1 MDLILDKWDEIL
13 QTVKTEHDITD
24 ISFETWIKPLEVYG
38 VEGNTLYILVPS
50 VQMTL
55 NYISKKYYLP
65 LKVAITEITGIEY
78 EIKFILPDQAATL
91 KSTFNN
97 NKEKKKFSTEA
108 AEKSNLNPNYTFETF
123 VVGSNNR
130 FAHSA
135 ALAVAES
142 PGEAYN
148 PLYIYGG
155 PGLGKT
161 HLMHSI
167 GHFILKNNPD
177 TKVLYVTSEDF
188 TNEVIESIRSGDAS
202 AMNKLREKYRT
213 IDVLMVDDVQ
223 FIIGKESTQEEFFHT
238 FNSLHSAGKQVILT
252 SDKPPKDMETLEERI
267 RSRFEWGL
275 MADIGIPDYETR
287 MAILRKKIEADDM
300 NLSDDILNYIANN
313 IKSNVRE
320 LEGALNKLLA
330 YSNLEKTDITME
342 IAMKELQNIITP
354 DKPREITPQLIIE
367 VVSEHFQ
374 ISLDQMISKNRS
386 NNIAKPRQIAMFLCK
401 TMTETPLDSIGA
413 LLGGRDHSTIIHG
426 INKIAEE
433 YETNSQT
440 KSLIETIKK
449 KINPN

>member
-1 MDLILDKWDEIL
+1 MNSVADIWKIVLTRLSQDLSETTISTWFDE
-13 QTVKTEHDITD
+13 VEAV
-24 ISFETWIKPLEVYG
+24 SIKDR
-38 VEGNTLYILVPS
+38 TLYLHCPNDFKRS
-50 VQMTL
+50 T
-55 NYISKKYYLP
+55 
-65 LKVAITEITGIEY
+65 IESMFSDR
-78 EIKFILPDQAATL
+78 IKDSLRDIYSADFAVKLLSTAESTALFEPEVK
-91 KSTFNN
+91 KSTALLDSGEF
-97 NKEKKKFSTEA
+97 
-108 AEKSNLNPNYTFETF
+108 TFDTF

-130 FAHSA
+130 FAQSA
-135 ALAVAES
+135 SLAVAES

-167 GHFILKNNPD
+167 GHFILERNPNA
-177 TKVLYVTSEDF
+177 KVLYVTSEEF
-188 TNEVIESIRSGDAS
+188 TNEVIESIRSGNAS

-238 FNSLHSAGKQVILT
+238 FNALHSAGKQIILT
-252 SDKPPKDMETLEERI
+252 SDKPPKDMETLEDRI

-275 MADIGIPDYETR
+275 IADIGTPDYETR
-287 MAILRKKIEADDM
+287 MAILRRKVEADDM
-300 NLSDDILNYIANN
+300 KLSDEILNYIATN
-313 IKSNVRE
+313 IKSNIRE

-386 NNIAKPRQIAMFLCK
+386 NEIARPRQIAMYLCK
-401 TMTETPLDSIGA
+401 NMTDIPLDSIGQ
-413 LLGGRDHSTIIHG
+413 LLGGRDHSTIING
-426 INKIAEE
+426 IKKIADE
-433 YETNSQT
+433 YESNENTRN
-440 KSLIETIKK
+440 LIETIKK

>member
-1 MDLILDKWDEIL
+1 MNSVADIWKIVLSRLSQDLSETTISTWFDE
-13 QTVKTEHDITD
+13 VEAV
-24 ISFETWIKPLEVYG
+24 SIKDR
-38 VEGNTLYILVPS
+38 TLYLHCPNDFKRS
-50 VQMTL
+50 T
-55 NYISKKYYLP
+55 
-65 LKVAITEITGIEY
+65 IESMFSDR
-78 EIKFILPDQAATL
+78 IKDSLRDIYSADFDVKLLSTAESTALFEPEVK
-91 KSTFNN
+91 KSTALLDSGEF
-97 NKEKKKFSTEA
+97 
-108 AEKSNLNPNYTFETF
+108 TFDTF

-130 FAHSA
+130 FAQSA
-135 ALAVAES
+135 SLAVAES

-167 GHFILKNNPD
+167 GHFILERNPNA
-177 TKVLYVTSEDF
+177 KVLYVTSEEF
-188 TNEVIESIRSGDAS
+188 TNEVIESIRSGNAS

-238 FNSLHSAGKQVILT
+238 FNALHSAGKQIILT
-252 SDKPPKDMETLEERI
+252 SDKPPKDMETLEDRI

-275 MADIGIPDYETR
+275 IADIGSPDYETR
-287 MAILRKKIEADDM
+287 MAILRRKVEADDM
-300 NLSDDILNYIANN
+300 KLSDEILNYIATN
-313 IKSNVRE
+313 IKSNIRE

-354 DKPREITPQLIIE
+354 DKPREITPQLVIE
-367 VVSEHFQ
+367 VVTEHFN

-386 NNIAKPRQIAMFLCK
+386 NEIARPRQIAMYLCK
-401 TMTETPLDSIGA
+401 NMTDIPLDSIGQ

-426 INKIAEE
+426 IKKIADE
-433 YETNSQT
+433 YESNENTRN
-440 KSLIETIKK
+440 LIETIKK